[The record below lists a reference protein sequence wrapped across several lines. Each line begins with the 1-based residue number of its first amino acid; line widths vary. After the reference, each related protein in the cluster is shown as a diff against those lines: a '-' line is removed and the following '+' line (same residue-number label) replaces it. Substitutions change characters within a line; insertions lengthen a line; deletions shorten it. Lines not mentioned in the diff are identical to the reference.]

1 MKGSLRT
8 GNPSKLALLIE
19 KRTSEVSLSLR
30 QGVLAIRR
38 SRNSSRS
45 LSRYQD
51 GGDCRDNPNIPCH
64 LLNRLL
70 PTEYILEKNEVEK

>member
-1 MKGSLRT
+1 MEGSLRM
-8 GNPSKLALLIE
+8 GKPSKLALLIE

-30 QGVLAIRR
+30 QGVFAVRR

-51 GGDCRDNPNIPCH
+51 GGDCRGNPSIPCH
-64 LLNRLL
+64 LLNSLVA
-70 PTEYILEKNEVEK
+70 TGYIL